1 MLPLPAAEPARFT
14 AKLEPKHSHMYTSI
28 DQFEPLM
35 PADIGELEDIACELT
50 KRSAM
55 LAGQLPPET
64 LAGVRELLRIVNSY
78 YSNLIEG
85 HNTHPIDV
93 ERAMRKDYSNNE
105 DKRDL
110 QMESLIHIGLQRKI
124 GEWLESE
131 PELDVTAPDFLR
143 RIHREFYEQM
153 PERLR
158 WVKGENIEPEW
169 VEAGEFRR
177 RHVTVGQHV
186 PPVAESLDAF
196 LERFH
201 TFYDPSTMHG
211 LRSTVALSAAHHR
224 LMWIHPFLDGNG
236 RVVRLLTDAYFCRI
250 GMSGYGLWNVSRG
263 LARRSADYKRYLAA
277 ADFPREGDLDG
288 RGKLSNRTLTEF
300 CRFFLEVCLDQAVFM
315 SDVLSPGTFL
325 SRLEKYVS
333 MRANA
338 LVVDE
343 RGVTAGALHSR
354 AGLVLREAAIMGE
367 LSRGKVFEIIEMSE
381 RSGRNVL
388 KSLIDEGLLVPVT
401 DSHRSSVR
409 LGFPAHAAGYWF
421 PKLFPA
427 IATA

>member
-1 MLPLPAAEPARFT
+1 
-14 AKLEPKHSHMYTSI
+14 MYTSI

-35 PADIGELEDIACELT
+35 PGDLGELEDIARELT

-55 LAGQLPPET
+55 LAGQLPPAT

-93 ERAMRKDYSNNE
+93 ERAMRKDYSKNE

-124 GEWLESE
+124 DEWLESE

-153 PERLR
+153 PKRLR
-158 WVKGENIEPEW
+158 WVKGENTEPEW
-169 VEAGEFRR
+169 VEAGELRR
-177 RHVTVGQHV
+177 RHVAVGLHV
-186 PPVAESLDAF
+186 APVAESLDIF

-201 TFYDPSTMHG
+201 AYYDPSKMHG

-236 RVVRLLTDAYFCRI
+236 RVVRLFTDAYFCRI

-263 LARRSADYKRYLAA
+263 LARKSADYKRFLAA

-288 RGKLSNRTLTEF
+288 RGNLSNRTLTEF
-300 CRFFLEVCLDQAVFM
+300 CRFFLDACLDQAVFM
-315 SDVLSPGTFL
+315 SEILSLGTFL
-325 SRLEKYVS
+325 ARLEKYVS
-333 MRANA
+333 MRANG

-343 RGVTAGALHSR
+343 RGVTAETLHSR

-388 KSLIDEGLLVPVT
+388 RSLIEEGLLVPVT
-401 DSHRSSVR
+401 NSHRSSVR
-409 LGFPAHAAGYWF
+409 LGFPAHAAAYWF
-421 PKLFPA
+421 PKLFPP
-427 IATA
+427 TAA